1 MPGIAVSTVQAV
13 FVMVGLIGVGL
24 ILKRGNIIGDQH
36 RPLFGRLVTD
46 FALPAMIFTGLAARA
61 PRMEILLAV
70 IVMVLA
76 ILCHLALSWA
86 IGKFLHL
93 GRRQMGA
100 FMLVAAFGS
109 SATLGYAMVTQIFPG
124 NASAVTDAIMIS
136 ELGVGIP
143 LFFIGVMVAMYYGGK
158 EGVSPRSSIRS
169 YLVSPIFIALVAGI
183 LASFIMSPIQ
193 DPAWDIILS
202 VLDIIALSLPV
213 FVTLGIALM
222 LRWIPLKTV
231 GVLALA
237 TIILT
242 LVLQPLVALFLSDL
256 VRVNPIETDILVL
269 ETAMPSGM
277 VAAVLSDRYG
287 CDGELA
293 SVLVIATYLFSL
305 VTMPLI
311 MLLVP

>member
-13 FVMVGLIGVGL
+13 FVMVGLIVVGL
-24 ILKRGNIIGDQH
+24 ILKRKNIIGDSH

-61 PRMEILLAV
+61 PRIEILLAV
-70 IVMVLA
+70 IVMILA
-76 ILCHLALSWA
+76 IACHLVLSWA
-86 IGKFLHL
+86 IGKYLHL

-109 SATLGYAMVTQIFPG
+109 SATLGYAMITQIFPG
-124 NASAVTDAIMIS
+124 NTNAVTDAIMIS

-158 EGVSPRSSIRS
+158 EGVSAWSSIRS
-169 YLVSPIFIALVAGI
+169 YLASPIFIALVAGI
-183 LASFIMSPIQ
+183 LASFFMSSIQ
-193 DPAWDIILS
+193 DPAWDVILS
-202 VLDIIALSLPV
+202 VLDIMALSLPV

-222 LRWIPLKTV
+222 LRWIPFKTV
-231 GVLALA
+231 GVLACV

-256 VRVNPIETDILVL
+256 VHVAPIETDILVL